1 MSQDADPAAAAG
13 PEAVPAASS
22 LARAWAWGFGALVVA
37 LLLAIVTLQGFPPR
51 LTLFVCGYAAIVF
64 GYFAL
69 AHADQRFDVMHPAV
83 GLFLL
88 LFLYSLSSA
97 LFVETERTTFFG
109 ETLLPQVYPQYYW
122 TCIAGAAGLAL
133 GLAARHLGGAPDS
146 RVQAVA
152 AADNAALRSTM
163 VGCCVVL
170 CVMFLPFIAPKFN
183 FFSVRSYSEVALSS
197 RVERIGDDAL
207 GTVEVLTLYLPLTLL
222 LALCAYAIQS
232 AAVRPGLRVLA
243 LAAFLAYVATGFLAG
258 ERYTILYCGLV
269 LLVYYH
275 FRVRRIRL
283 LQAAVAGGLAYFL
296 MNLIP
301 LIRGSTDPARMLL
314 ALQDAINVRG
324 WSDFSLTYSNELLT
338 ATNLHR
344 HIQGMLLGE
353 THYNYGYSLVTDL
366 LVWIPR
372 LLYPNRPLPT
382 SEQFVEVFYPGVRD
396 IGGGYG
402 FFILQEGYWAFGIFG
417 AFLFM
422 AVFGWIIDG
431 LYRLVLRFQKYD
443 VVVFLYAAVYSDLVM
458 ASVRS
463 GIVGSFKAALLHA
476 VPFALVLLVHA
487 WRVRAAGRRVPP

>member
-1 MSQDADPAAAAG
+1 MSRGADPSTPAPVASEQPGAG
-13 PEAVPAASS
+13 SM
-22 LARAWAWGFGALVVA
+22 ARAWGLAALVLA
-37 LLLAIVTLQGFPPR
+37 LLVAVVSLQHYPVR
-51 LTLFVCGYAAIVF
+51 LSLFVCGYAAIAF

-69 AHADQRFDVMHPAV
+69 VHAGQRFDILHPAV

-97 LFVETERTTFFG
+97 LFVETEHTTFFG
-109 ETLLPQVYPQYYW
+109 ETLLPEVYALYYG
-122 TCIAGAAGLAL
+122 TCIAGAAGLAVGL
-133 GLAARHLGGAPDS
+133 GARRLGGLPDS
-146 RVQAVA
+146 RMHTVA
-152 AADNAALRSTM
+152 AADNAALRNTM
-163 VGCCVVL
+163 AWCCVVL
-170 CVMFLPFIAPKFN
+170 CLMFLPFIAPKFN
-183 FFSVRSYSEVALSS
+183 FFAVRSYYEVALSS

-207 GTVEVLTLYLPLTLL
+207 GTLDVLTLYLPLTLL

-232 AAVRPGLRVLA
+232 AAVRSWLRVLA
-243 LAAFLAYVATGFLAG
+243 LGAFLAYVATGFLAG

-269 LLVYYH
+269 LLAYRH
-275 FRVRRIRL
+275 FRVRRIGF
-283 LQAAVAGGLAYFL
+283 LQAAVAGVAAYFL
-296 MNLIP
+296 MNLVPI
-301 LIRGSTDPARMLL
+301 IRGSTDPARMLL
-314 ALQDAINVRG
+314 ALQDAISARG

-353 THYNYGYSLVTDL
+353 THYNYGASLVTDL

-417 AFLFM
+417 AFVFM
-422 AVFGWIIDG
+422 AVFGWLMDG
-431 LYRLVLRFQKYD
+431 IYRLVVRFQQYD
-443 VVVFLYAAVYSDLVM
+443 LVVFLYAAVYADLVM

-463 GIVGSFKAALLHA
+463 GIVGSFKAALLRA
-476 VPFALVLLVHA
+476 VPFALVLLLHA
-487 WRVRAAGRRVPP
+487 LRQRAVRRRAPP

>member
-1 MSQDADPAAAAG
+1 MSHDVDPVAAAPVPEADPVAG
-13 PEAVPAASS
+13 GIV
-22 LARAWAWGFGALVVA
+22 RAWGFGVLVLA
-37 LLLAIVTLQGFPPR
+37 LLLAIVTLQDFPPR
-51 LTLFVCGYAAIVF
+51 LTLFVCGYVAIAF

-69 AHADQRFDVMHPAV
+69 AHADRRFDVLHPAV

-109 ETLLPQVYPQYYW
+109 ESLLPQVDALYYW
-122 TCIAGAAGLAL
+122 ICIAGAAGLAL
-133 GLAARHLGGAPDS
+133 GLGARCLGGAPDS
-146 RVQAVA
+146 RAQAVA
-152 AADNAALRSTM
+152 PADNAALRSTM

-170 CVMFLPFIAPKFN
+170 CVLFLPFIAPKFN
-183 FFSVRSYSEVALSS
+183 FFSVHSYYEVALSS
-197 RVERIGDDAL
+197 RIERIGDETL
-207 GTVEVLTLYLPLTLL
+207 GTVDVLTLYLPLTLL

-232 AAVRPGLRVLA
+232 AAVRPVLRVLA
-243 LAAFLAYVATGFLAG
+243 LTAFLAYVATGFLAG

-269 LLVYYH
+269 LLAYRH
-275 FRVRRIRL
+275 FRIRRIGF
-283 LQAAVAGGLAYFL
+283 LQAAVAGALAYFL
-296 MNLIP
+296 MNLVPI
-301 LIRGSTDPARMLL
+301 IRGSTDPAQMLL
-314 ALQDAINVRG
+314 ALQDAIHARG
-324 WSDFSLTYSNELLT
+324 WADFSLTYSNELLT

-422 AVFGWIIDG
+422 AVFGWILDG
-431 LYRLVLRFQKYD
+431 IYRLVVRFQQYD
-443 VVVFLYAAVYSDLVM
+443 LVVFLYAAIYADLVM

-463 GIVGSFKAALLHA
+463 GVVGSFKAALLRA

-487 WRVRAAGRRVPP
+487 WRMRAAGRRVP